1 VASRSERRKDVIY
14 VYNQADSEGFHAIK
28 NEKGDIIATACDTE
42 EQARIT
48 LDVMGLVYADIET
61 VYDQKQ
67 WDSIGYQR
75 HNA

>member
-1 VASRSERRKDVIY
+1 MASRNTRREDVFY
-14 VYNQADSEGFHAIK
+14 VYNKADSEGFHAIK
-28 NEKGDIIATACDTE
+28 DDSGDIIAVACDTE

-67 WDSIGYQR
+67 WDSIGYQK

>member
-1 VASRSERRKDVIY
+1 MASRNTRREDVIY
-14 VYNQADSEGFHAIK
+14 VYNEADSEGFHAIK
-28 NEKGDIIATACDTE
+28 NEKGDIIATAADTE
-42 EQARIT
+42 EHARIT

-67 WDSIGYQR
+67 WESVGYQK

>member
-1 VASRSERRKDVIY
+1 MIY
-14 VYNQADSEGFHAIK
+14 VYNEADSEGFHALK
-28 NEKGDIIATACDTE
+28 NEKGDIIATAADTE

-48 LDVMGLVYADIET
+48 LDVMGLGYADIET